1 MITRSLRLKLAAPA
15 AIALFAAVSV
25 GFTPVA
31 ANANSQLGSYVTAQS
46 NFSSSNATTQ
56 QPVHTASSKK
66 KKKKR
71 KKKKRR
77 GSHSG

>member
-25 GFTPVA
+25 GFTPA
-31 ANANSQLGSYVTAQS
+31 PATANTQLGSYVIAQS

-56 QPVHTASSKK
+56 QPVNTAASK

-71 KKKKRR
+71 KKRKRR
-77 GSHSG
+77 GSYSS